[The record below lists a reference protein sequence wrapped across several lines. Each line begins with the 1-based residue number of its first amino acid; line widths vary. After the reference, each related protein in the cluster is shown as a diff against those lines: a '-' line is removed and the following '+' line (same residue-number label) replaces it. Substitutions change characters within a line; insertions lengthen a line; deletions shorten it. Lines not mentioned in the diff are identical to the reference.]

1 MKKISEWVIDILSI
15 LVLAT
20 SAIISALDL
29 FGVVDIASLV
39 WTPDKVY
46 SKVLNILV
54 VMVGTIGTTLILE
67 RRLLLK
73 TLAKNVEVIRDK
85 ANTLDITSNTIS
97 ELIKDIQTNRLPT
110 NELSLRLAGER
121 QLLEEVLDISKEFA
135 GLKKAPVADFF
146 EEMAY
151 KYVRDCKDKIRHL
164 SSGTINIDPKQN
176 VNDFLSLY
184 RKSEKR
190 LKAISYGE
198 HPEYFWENE
207 VGRKVL
213 DANSDAIKRGV
224 EITRIFILTSDQV
237 KNPRVMAIL
246 TQQKDAGIEVLV
258 ADSQS
263 IPPDL
268 KEDYGI
274 LDESLVFQMDIIF
287 REGKVPVWK
296 GYLTIDEK
304 VVMEKKKSFE
314 GLSLH
319 SKKLKDI
326 KSTLKQE

>member
-1 MKKISEWVIDILSI
+1 
-15 LVLAT
+15 
-20 SAIISALDL
+20 
-29 FGVVDIASLV
+29 
-39 WTPDKVY
+39 
-46 SKVLNILV
+46 
-54 VMVGTIGTTLILE
+54 
-67 RRLLLK
+67 
-73 TLAKNVEVIRDK
+73 
-85 ANTLDITSNTIS
+85 
-97 ELIKDIQTNRLPT
+97 
-110 NELSLRLAGER
+110 
-121 QLLEEVLDISKEFA
+121 
-135 GLKKAPVADFF
+135 
-146 EEMAY
+146 
-151 KYVRDCKDKIRHL
+151 
-164 SSGTINIDPKQN
+164 
-176 VNDFLSLY
+176 
-184 RKSEKR
+184 
-190 LKAISYGE
+190 
-198 HPEYFWENE
+198 
-207 VGRKVL
+207 
-213 DANSDAIKRGV
+213 
-224 EITRIFILTSDQV
+224 
-237 KNPRVMAIL
+237 MAIL